1 MEVLETKEEAKN
13 KAEQAIKEEEV
24 VKEISK
30 AIHDAQDRVDARHAD
45 DDSND
50 RGELVANVDKHIAGS
65 DVLSTVFKNGP
76 GVDTSVADKKNGD
89 RIVVVSD
96 VEKEKFL
103 DSVVSG
109 KRYEEDISLM
119 SGKLNVKFRSRS
131 AIESEAIDAFLRDGV
146 VSGRINNQIVYA
158 DTMRFCLLAAGV
170 ASLNGETFPTITDAA
185 EGREHLFKTATKDGT
200 KPPKWMWLYEKWR
213 DMTEIIVAI
222 LIDAYFEYE
231 AKYWR
236 MIEKSR
242 DENFWNAAES
252 TGE

>member
-1 MEVLETKEEAKN
+1 MEVLETKDEAEK
-13 KAEQAIKEEEV
+13 KAEQKKREEEV
-24 VKEISK
+24 AKEISK
-30 AIHDAQDRVDARHAD
+30 TLREAQERVDARHAD
-45 DDSND
+45 DDSAEG
-50 RGELVANVDKHIAGS
+50 GELVANVDKHIAGS

-76 GVDTSVADKKNGD
+76 GVDTALADKKKGD

-96 VEKEKFL
+96 AEKEKFL
-103 DSVVSG
+103 DSVVTG
-109 KRYEEDISLM
+109 KRYEEEISLM

-170 ASLNGETFPTITDAA
+170 ASLNGETFPTLTDAA
-185 EGREHLFKTATKDGT
+185 EGRGNLFKTATKDGSQ
-200 KPPKWMWLYEKWR
+200 PPKWTWLYDKWR
-213 DMTEIIVAI
+213 DMTEIVVAI